1 MLDATTLLQS
11 IEDAARELLFPSE
24 SDFPIEPFSY
34 GDQEPTPAALLQ
46 HRGLAAETP
55 VEQAGLGDFFAGLVD
70 VSDDTSEADR
80 ASAER
85 FRSLMHVLETNIDDV
100 RMYRLGKVDIEVV
113 VLGRHASGAW
123 LGVRTNVVET

>member
-1 MLDATTLLQS
+1 MLDSTTVLQS
-11 IEDAARELLFPSE
+11 IEEAARGLLFPSE

-34 GDQEPTPAALLQ
+34 GEQEPTPAGLLEQ
-46 HRGLAAETP
+46 RGLSADTP
-55 VEQAGLGDFFAGLVD
+55 VEQAKLDDFFAGLTQSSED
-70 VSDDTSEADR
+70 ASEADR

-85 FRSLMHVLETNIDDV
+85 FRALMTVLEKNIEDA
-100 RMYRLGKVDIEVV
+100 RMYRLGTVNIEVI

>member
-1 MLDATTLLQS
+1 MLDATTLIQT
-11 IEDAARELLFPSE
+11 IEDAARGLLFPSE

-34 GDQEPTPAALLQ
+34 GDQEPTAATLLAQ
-46 HRGLAAETP
+46 RGLAADTP
-55 VEQAGLGDFFAGLVD
+55 VEQAGLGDFFAGLTD
-70 VSDDTSEADR
+70 APEDASDADK

-85 FRSLMHVLETNIDDV
+85 FRALMNVLEKNVDDA

-113 VLGRHASGAW
+113 VVGRHASGTW

>member
-1 MLDATTLLQS
+1 MLEATTLLQS
-11 IEDAARELLFPSE
+11 IQDAAQGLLFPSE

-34 GDQEPTPAALLQ
+34 GDQEPTPAALLEQ
-46 HRGLAAETP
+46 RGLSADTP
-55 VEQAGLGDFFAGLVD
+55 VEQAALGDFFAGLIEA
-70 VSDDTSEADR
+70 SEDASETDK

-85 FRSLMHVLETNIDDV
+85 FRALMNVLETNVDDV

-113 VLGRHASGAW
+113 VLGRHASGTW